1 VLLFATAT
9 AFALITLPVEF
20 DASRR
25 AKEALVRTGLVD
37 GGVAGGQEA
46 KGVATVLNS
55 AAWTYVAGFA
65 ASLLTLLYYVMLLT
79 GMRSDD

>member
-1 VLLFATAT
+1 MAVSVA
-9 AFALITLPVEF
+9 
-20 DASRR
+20 
-25 AKEALVRTGLVD
+25 VRI
-37 GGVAGGQEA
+37 E
-46 KGVATVLNS
+46 GVATVLNA